1 VNFLRAAQARVRQ
14 NSLIFWSGIKKHFYS
29 FKPITNSRLIVL
41 VAGFLI
47 LFGNASFFSN
57 VTAVY
62 AINLKNFAFLGS
74 LALVFGSAT
83 VLLLS
88 LVCYKYTIKPVL
100 ITVLLISSITS
111 YFMNSFNVAIDEA
124 MIQNIVNTDVA
135 ETLDLVTAKMLF
147 YVAAFGIAPSMFI
160 YKVNIANAPFKKEFV
175 SRAGLL
181 LIPLALI
188 ISVVLVF
195 GGFYASFLREHKQL
209 RYYANPINYV
219 FSTVK
224 YINENIKGSTR
235 SVTALGADAIIPVTD
250 IHRELIIFVVGET
263 VRADRFSLN
272 GYERKTNPFLE
283 KEGVFSFS
291 NFWSCGTS
299 TAVSV
304 PCMFSIYNQSE
315 FNASK
320 AQATENLL
328 DVLKHAGVNVLWI
341 DNNSSS
347 KGVAVRVPYESYKT
361 PKSNPACDIECRD
374 VGMLSHIQAYIDE
387 HQKGDIFIVL
397 HQMGSHGPAYYKR
410 YPAEFEKFAPACKT
424 NQLENCSKAEID
436 NSYDNTIIYTDYFL
450 SEVIKLLKRNDTK
463 FESAMFYVGDHGESL
478 GEHGIYLHGIPLV
491 IAPEA
496 QRHVPAVVWF
506 SGNYDELDRKSLA
519 VKKDGKYTHDNVFHT
534 VLGFMEIETSVYK
547 KEMDIVHSGSR

>member
-1 VNFLRAAQARVRQ
+1 
-14 NSLIFWSGIKKHFYS
+14 
-29 FKPITNSRLIVL
+29 
-41 VAGFLI
+41 
-47 LFGNASFFSN
+47 
-57 VTAVY
+57 
-62 AINLKNFAFLGS
+62 
-74 LALVFGSAT
+74 
-83 VLLLS
+83 
-88 LVCYKYTIKPVL
+88 
-100 ITVLLISSITS
+100 
-111 YFMNSFNVAIDEA
+111 
-124 MIQNIVNTDVA
+124 
-135 ETLDLVTAKMLF
+135 
-147 YVAAFGIAPSMFI
+147 
-160 YKVNIANAPFKKEFV
+160 
-175 SRAGLL
+175 
-181 LIPLALI
+181 
-188 ISVVLVF
+188 
-195 GGFYASFLREHKQL
+195 
-209 RYYANPINYV
+209 
-219 FSTVK
+219 
-224 YINENIKGSTR
+224 
-235 SVTALGADAIIPVTD
+235 
-250 IHRELIIFVVGET
+250 
-263 VRADRFSLN
+263 
-272 GYERKTNPFLE
+272 
-283 KEGVFSFS
+283 
-291 NFWSCGTS
+291 
-299 TAVSV
+299 
-304 PCMFSIYNQSE
+304 
-315 FNASK
+315 
-320 AQATENLL
+320 
-328 DVLKHAGVNVLWI
+328 VLWI